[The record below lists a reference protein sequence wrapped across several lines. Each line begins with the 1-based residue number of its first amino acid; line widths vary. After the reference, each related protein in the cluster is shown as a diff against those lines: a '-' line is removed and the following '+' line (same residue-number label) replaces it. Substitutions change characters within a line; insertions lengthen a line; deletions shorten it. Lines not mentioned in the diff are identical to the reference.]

1 MAESTQAMIHEEAL
15 RGIARQQ
22 SVIDNLRT
30 RSGTLFAAA
39 SLVAAFLG
47 AQALQREPKLDGLA
61 WIAVGSFLVL
71 FVVAMWILWPWSFKF
86 VLNPEI
92 LIEDHVSKSVP
103 ELQVYLARIWREN
116 YLWNQ
121 RRVDQLSVVLRLGL
135 VALVVEVLAWL
146 LRLAD

>member
-1 MAESTQAMIHEEAL
+1 MAETTQAMIHEEAL

-39 SLVAAFLG
+39 SLVSAFLG
-47 AQALQREPKLDGLA
+47 AQALQREPQLDGLA
-61 WIAVGSFLVL
+61 WIAVGSFFML
-71 FVVAMWILWPWSFKF
+71 FVVAMLVLWPWTFKF

-92 LIEDHVSKSVP
+92 LIEDHMTKSVP
-103 ELQVYLARIWREN
+103 QLQVYLARIWREN
-116 YLWNQ
+116 YEWNQ
-121 RRVDQLSVVLRLGL
+121 RKVKQLSVLFRLGL

-146 LRLAD
+146 QRLAD

>member
-1 MAESTQAMIHEEAL
+1 MADTTQAMIHEEAL

-22 SVIDNLRT
+22 SVIENLRT

-47 AQALQREPKLDGLA
+47 AQALQREPRLDELA
-61 WIAVGSFLVL
+61 WIAVGSFVVL
-71 FVVAMWILWPWSFKF
+71 FVVAMSILWPWKFKF

-92 LIEDHVSKSVP
+92 LIEDHMSKSVP
-103 ELQVYLARIWREN
+103 QLQVYLARIWREN
-116 YLWNQ
+116 YEWNQ
-121 RRVDQLSVVLRLGL
+121 RKVNQLSVVFRLGL
-135 VALVVEVLAWL
+135 LALVVEVLAWL